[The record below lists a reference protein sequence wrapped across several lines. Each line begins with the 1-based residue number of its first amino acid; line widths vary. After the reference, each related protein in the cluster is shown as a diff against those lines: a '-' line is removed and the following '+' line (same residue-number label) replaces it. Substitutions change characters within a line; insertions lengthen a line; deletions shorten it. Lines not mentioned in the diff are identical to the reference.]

1 MSFVF
6 VSSLGPE
13 KREGESG
20 DWGTCNG
27 STKDLVEVQSKTGVQ
42 GSCYGQG
49 CEGEC
54 IYSCWSK
61 QHRGGGSVQIGF
73 YKES

>member
-1 MSFVF
+1 MF
-6 VSSLGPE
+6 VSRDQ
-13 KREGESG
+13 REGKGRVEIG
-20 DWGTCNG
+20 GPGNG
-27 STKDLVEVQSKTGVQ
+27 STTYLVVVQSKTGVQ

-54 IYSCWSK
+54 IHSCWSK